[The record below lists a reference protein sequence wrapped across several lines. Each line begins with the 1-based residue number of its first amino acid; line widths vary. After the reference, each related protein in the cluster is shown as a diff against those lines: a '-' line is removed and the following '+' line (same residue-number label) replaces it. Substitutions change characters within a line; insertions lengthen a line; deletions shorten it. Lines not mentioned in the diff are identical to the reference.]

1 MYLVGKTYYA
11 QHQTKKA
18 FQCFLVTV
26 VSLLN
31 IFSYLYIMKE
41 TQEYI
46 DCPDCD
52 GEGHEEVDDF
62 SYSVPAV
69 KYVDCQRC
77 EGAQEIK
84 NPEL

>member
-1 MYLVGKTYYA
+1 
-11 QHQTKKA
+11 
-18 FQCFLVTV
+18 
-26 VSLLN
+26 
-31 IFSYLYIMKE
+31 MKE

-62 SYSVPAV
+62 SYSVPAI